1 MDGHPGRRI
10 VGGASAGP
18 DADHL
23 AGDHD
28 RRARFRE
35 QGRGFPWAWDEEV
48 AAGEAHLP
56 ERQSARLAAACQ
68 VAADAL
74 AEEVLRRDVLTVA
87 GPARGLSG
95 VSDAKVVVAQGAAR
109 QEQRVPQAQLGV
121 PPQAR
126 VLLREPGQRVSPQ
139 EPQAREPQPERVLR
153 AQASPPQVQEHG
165 RPVEQLN
172 AQGQQASRPLADA
185 PAMLGEQQEPPGAR
199 DGAQPLSPLL
209 LSRHVRLPRRFRRS
223 LHLAGDA

>member
-1 MDGHPGRRI
+1 MDGHLARRI

-28 RRARFRE
+28 RRARFQE
-35 QGRGFPWAWDEEV
+35 QGRGFPWAWGEEV
-48 AAGEAHLP
+48 AGDEARLP
-56 ERQSARLAAACQ
+56 ERQGARPAAACQ
-68 VAADAL
+68 AAADAL
-74 AEEVLRRDVLTVA
+74 AEEVLRRDVLMVA
-87 GPARGLSG
+87 GPAHGSSDAL
-95 VSDAKVVVAQGAAR
+95 DAKVVVARDAAR
-109 QEQRVPQAQLGV
+109 QEQRALRAQPGV
-121 PPQAR
+121 PPLGR
-126 VLLREPGQRVSPQ
+126 VLPREPGQRASPR
-139 EPQAREPQPERVLR
+139 EPQAQETRPERVLR

-185 PAMLGEQQEPPGAR
+185 PAKLGEQQEPPGAR
-199 DGAQPLSPLL
+199 DGAQPLSPPL
-209 LSRHVRLPRRFRRS
+209 LSRRARLRQRFRHS